1 MDKNPVE
8 TFPGQFHKMSH
19 KICDTI
25 CKSGVHFG
33 IFQEILCDD
42 NLLMFADVTSSIL
55 FGQECIPAAFR
66 VKLGV
71 FWPPE
76 QNIWPG
82 PRPMWRSNRLPRI
95 ARELIRGQKTR
106 ANPYFGPGRIFYVAV
121 KWFRSNFPLVS
132 GPWCRQRPREERCL
146 GQKFDFSDFLLDATT
161 TPEGGLGSGG

>member
-8 TFPGQFHKMSH
+8 TFPAQFHRMSH

-25 CKSGVHFG
+25 CKREENLRLNIS
-33 IFQEILCDD
+33 EII
-42 NLLMFADVTSSIL
+42 LMFADVTSSIL
-55 FGQECIPAAFR
+55 FGQECIPAACP

-121 KWFRSNFPLVS
+121 KWFQSNFSPVS
-132 GPWCRQRPREERCL
+132 GPWCRQKRCL
-146 GQKFDFSDFLLDATT
+146 RRRWGFSEVLLDATT
-161 TPEGGLGSGG
+161 RTKGGQGSGG